1 MPVSKRRAFAVAGFS
16 LLLAG
21 CGEGWETVKY
31 SDKVPYTME
40 RTAGDGV
47 MYVRAKLMPEK
58 ELKLADDLE
67 KQLSGSKTK
76 GYGAPKTRPPEA
88 SAAQPEAG
96 ASVAEVQKA
105 EPHAG
110 AAGQAGAQGY
120 SDVSPEAGS
129 EALQHGDEGSSMTS
143 EQIMMQKLLEGDEGA
158 QLAPSPL
165 PSNRITASAI
175 EPQAG
180 EDEAVSSM
188 GSPTAANEGFP
199 LEPPPVRSLEAPD
212 QAAEEMIEEDT
223 SSGFIAEK
231 QIVVPKKEMYKP
243 VSEGERQ
250 LNEIYDDGAYQTQD

>member
-76 GYGAPKTRPPEA
+76 GYGAPKTRPAEA
-88 SAAQPEAG
+88 NAAAPEAG
-96 ASVAEVQKA
+96 ASAAEVQKT

-110 AAGQAGAQGY
+110 AASDAAGQGF
-120 SDVSPEAGS
+120 SEVSPEAGS
-129 EALQHGDEGSSMTS
+129 DALQHGDEGSGMTS
-143 EQIMMQKLLEGDEGA
+143 EQIMMQQLLESEEGA

-165 PSNRITASAI
+165 PSNRITASASAT
-175 EPQAG
+175 EAG
-180 EDEAVSSM
+180 VASSM
-188 GSPTAANEGFP
+188 GNPTAANEGFP
-199 LEPPPVRSLEAPD
+199 LEPPPVRTLE
-212 QAAEEMIEEDT
+212 AAEEEIEEDT